1 MRQLGEVIRVTR
13 SRNFLIRIKPPLKDD
28 IKNYKVV
35 SEDLTLVGIVND
47 IIGPVHEPYAL
58 VKVLVPLDK
67 AHEYVGKKLYLVERR
82 EESRLIRYPDDQ
94 ESP

>member
-1 MRQLGEVIRVTR
+1 MRQLGEVVRVTR

-35 SEDLTLVGIVND
+35 SEDLVLVGVVSD

-58 VKVLVPLDK
+58 VKILIPLDR

-82 EESRLIRYPDDQ
+82 EESKLIRYPND
-94 ESP
+94 

>member
-1 MRQLGEVIRVTR
+1 MRRLGEVVRVTR
-13 SRNFLIRIKPPLKDD
+13 SRNFLIRIEPPLKDD

-35 SEDLTLVGIVND
+35 SEDLVLVGVVSD

-58 VKVLVPLDK
+58 VKILIPLDR

-82 EESRLIRYPDDQ
+82 E
-94 ESP
+94 

>member
-13 SRNFLIRIKPPLKDD
+13 SRNFLIKLKFSLKDD

-35 SEDLTLVGIVND
+35 SEDLFLVGIVSD

-58 VKVLVPLDK
+58 VKILIPLDK
-67 AHEYVGKKLYLVERR
+67 AHEYVGKKLYLVEKK
-82 EESRLIRYPDDQ
+82 EEGRLIKYPND
-94 ESP
+94 